1 MLKASSIVL
10 ERQLLLQ
17 LGDRLKALRKG
28 QGLSM
33 VEVAKNAQLS
43 RTTLAAI
50 EAGDPGPSM
59 GSYLRIMS
67 ILGIA
72 GDLALLAGD
81 AIQAA
86 PAGSAGAR
94 SQRRRPAV
102 SVTVSTDDAQ
112 HQAQD
117 LQSLALHEAAVQMVR
132 SDPQL
137 LAQAQDTVQRW
148 LSSGPTRST
157 SLWQDW
163 DMILKT
169 KSWKKVLGRS
179 QRAAELRQASPLTLV
194 LPAQVRAEILGK
206 VRALR
211 KGVLLG
217 ADSINET
224 TT

>member
-28 QGLSM
+28 LGLSM

-59 GSYLRIMS
+59 GSYLRVMS

-94 SQRRRPAV
+94 SQRRRPTV

-194 LPAQVRAEILGK
+194 LPAEVRAEILGK

>member
-1 MLKASSIVL
+1 MLNPSSIVL

-17 LGDRLKALRKG
+17 LGDRLKGVRKG
-28 QGLSM
+28 QQLAM
-33 VEVAKNAQLS
+33 VEVAKRAQIS

-59 GSYLRIMS
+59 GSYVRVMS
-67 ILGIA
+67 ILGVA
-72 GDLALLAGD
+72 GDIALLAGD
-81 AIQAA
+81 GIQAA

-94 SQRRRPAV
+94 SNRRRPTV
-102 SVTVSTDDAQ
+102 NVIVSTDDAL

-137 LAQAQDTVQRW
+137 LAQAQETVQRW
-148 LSSGPTRST
+148 LSGGPTRST
-157 SLWQDW
+157 SLWQEW
-163 DMILKT
+163 DAILKS

-194 LPAQVRAEILGK
+194 LPAEIRTEILGK

-211 KGVLLG
+211 KGVTLG
-217 ADSINET
+217 ADNINET

>member
-1 MLKASSIVL
+1 MLKPSSILL

-17 LGDRLKALRKG
+17 LGDRLKGVRKG
-28 QGLSM
+28 LQLAM
-33 VEVAKNAQLS
+33 VDVAKQAQIS

-59 GSYLRIMS
+59 GSYLRVMS
-67 ILGIA
+67 VLGVA
-72 GDLALLAGD
+72 GDIALVAGD

-86 PAGSAGAR
+86 PSGSAGAR
-94 SQRRRPAV
+94 SNRRRPTV
-102 SVTVSTDDAQ
+102 NVIVSTDDAQ

-137 LAQAQDTVQRW
+137 LAQAQETVQRW
-148 LSSGPTRST
+148 LGGGPTRST

-163 DMILKT
+163 DAILKS

-194 LPAQVRAEILGK
+194 LPAEIRAEILGK

-211 KGVLLG
+211 KGVSLG
-217 ADSINET
+217 EDNIHET

>member
-217 ADSINET
+217 EDSINET